1 MWSSSS
7 GQWRRP
13 EGKGVQHQV
22 ITWVQIMR
30 LEKVAKQNQNPHPTT
45 PKFCKQTNQT
55 IRQLI
60 IKFYPL
66 YKLQNVDI
74 RRQPAVSMDANE
86 WPVFRLEI
94 HLAPQL
100 EGSPAQGRWRCWS
113 GPQAHSV
120 KTRLVSIAHALCSK
134 AYSQHPFGSLQTV
147 ILLSWQL
154 TRRHG
159 CLQALPYITSFSFSK
174 EMPGLSHSA
183 KFSKIGF
190 SLWEEKELQ
199 LPVWKA
205 KELTSIS

>member
-1 MWSSSS
+1 MWSSSR

-30 LEKVAKQNQNPHPTT
+30 LKKVAKQKQNPHPTT

-74 RRQPAVSMDANE
+74 RGQPPVSMDANE

-120 KTRLVSIAHALCSK
+120 KTRLVPIAHALCSK
-134 AYSQHPFGSLQTV
+134 AYSQHPLGSLQTV

-190 SLWEEKELQ
+190 SLWAERE
-199 LPVWKA
+199 
-205 KELTSIS
+205 

>member
-1 MWSSSS
+1 MWSSSR

-30 LEKVAKQNQNPHPTT
+30 LKKVAKQNQNPHPTT
-45 PKFCKQTNQT
+45 PKFCKPTNQT
-55 IRQLI
+55 IIQLI

-74 RRQPAVSMDANE
+74 RGQPPVSMDANE

-113 GPQAHSV
+113 GPQGHSV
-120 KTRLVSIAHALCSK
+120 KTRLVPIAHSLLKGLQSASLGFLTDSNSALLAAHK
-134 AYSQHPFGSLQTV
+134 EAWMPAGLALHH
-147 ILLSWQL
+147 ILLL
-154 TRRHG
+154 
-159 CLQALPYITSFSFSK
+159 SK

-190 SLWEEKELQ
+190 SLWAERE
-199 LPVWKA
+199 
-205 KELTSIS
+205 

>member
-1 MWSSSS
+1 
-7 GQWRRP
+7 
-13 EGKGVQHQV
+13 
-22 ITWVQIMR
+22 MR
-30 LEKVAKQNQNPHPTT
+30 LKKVAKQKQNPHPTT

-60 IKFYPL
+60 NKFYHL

-74 RRQPAVSMDANE
+74 RGQPPVSMDANE

-120 KTRLVSIAHALCSK
+120 KTRLVPIAHALCSK
-134 AYSQHPFGSLQTV
+134 AYSQHPLGSLQTV

-190 SLWEEKELQ
+190 SLWAERE
-199 LPVWKA
+199 
-205 KELTSIS
+205 